1 MTPEQEKEMQAH
13 VQAIAAILYQNTPS
27 EQLTSLEGI
36 EIAVR
41 QQILEHVS
49 PEIGSFYPHSYGH
62 RSRTPQAS
70 AKQHRTAPPHAKA
83 SAEAQ
88 SSPL

>member
-41 QQILEHVS
+41 QQILEHIS
-49 PEIGSFYPHSYGH
+49 PEIGSFLSAQLRAQKQDATGECKAASDSSTSRKSKR
-62 RSRTPQAS
+62 RSS
-70 AKQHRTAPPHAKA
+70 K
-83 SAEAQ
+83 
-88 SSPL
+88 

>member
-1 MTPEQEKEMQAH
+1 MTPEQEKELQAH
-13 VQAIAAILYQNTPS
+13 VQSIAAILYQNTPS

-49 PEIGSFYPHSYGH
+49 PEIGSFLS
-62 RSRTPQAS
+62 
-70 AKQHRTAPPHAKA
+70 
-83 SAEAQ
+83 AQ
-88 SSPL
+88 SQEQMRGAAGKSKAVSDNSVSRKSKRRSLQ